1 MTTAGTPAAPGAA
14 SLRRWAAH
22 VLTTPLHSRRAF
34 PPPVLKAIRAAIE
47 TAEAGHSGEIL
58 FVAEGSVPWSYLRRG
73 APVRRRALAL
83 FSELRAWDTENNNGV
98 LIYVG
103 LADRAVEIVADRG
116 IARLVDADTW
126 QRICRALQERC
137 AQGDYEGGAVAAVQE
152 VGILLQRHFA
162 LRPGQTR
169 TNEIPDRPLAL

>member
-1 MTTAGTPAAPGAA
+1 MTASRTGKASAGAT
-14 SLRRWAAH
+14 LQRWMAH
-22 VLTTPLHSRRAF
+22 ALTTPLHSRRAF

-47 TAEAGHSGEIL
+47 TAEAGHTGEIL
-58 FVAEGSVPWSYLRRG
+58 FVAEGSVPWSFLRRA

-116 IARLVDADTW
+116 IAHRVDAETW
-126 QRICRALQERC
+126 HRICQALQERC
-137 AQGDYEGGAVAAVQE
+137 ARGDYEGGAVAAVRE
-152 VGILLQRHFA
+152 VGALLQQHFP
-162 LRPGQTR
+162 LGPGQVR